1 MHHSTLHP
9 LCSTQAATGVNGHI
23 ASDFSLIGTG
33 GAQLM
38 SEVPPPKRKLR

>member
-1 MHHSTLHP
+1 MGIHT
-9 LCSTQAATGVNGHI
+9 
-23 ASDFSLIGTG
+23 ASDFSPIGTG